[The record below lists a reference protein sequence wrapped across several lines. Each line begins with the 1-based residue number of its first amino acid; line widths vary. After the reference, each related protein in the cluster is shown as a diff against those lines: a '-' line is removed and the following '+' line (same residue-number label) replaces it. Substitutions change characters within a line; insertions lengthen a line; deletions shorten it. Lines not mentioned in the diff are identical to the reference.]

1 MSIDYEDIPDA
12 IKKQGQRMYRS
23 ITINQEQPLEFSAGF
38 ADLHTKSYQHIL
50 NNGGFGIEDARL
62 AIETVYNIRNA
73 TPIGKKGEYHPFLK
87 KS

>member
-1 MSIDYEDIPDA
+1 
-12 IKKQGQRMYRS
+12 MYRS

-73 TPIGKKGEYHPFLK
+73 TPIGKKGEYHSFLK